1 MDSDPREGDMNGEVY
16 NWHDDTG
23 IMEDCSECK
32 WFNRIPYD
40 EPCERCCFG
49 HSAFEP
55 IEEEE

>member
-1 MDSDPREGDMNGEVY
+1 MNGEVY
-16 NWHDDTG
+16 KWHDDTG